1 MIVAHARAERCD
13 AGAMKVAAAAFG
25 LLWLAGCVR
34 PAEGVVRE
42 QAAAT
47 FACADYALHVEEV
60 GPDVYRAAGCGQ
72 ELIYACRPT
81 APPQRSRSGEVREAG
96 EVADV
101 GDDAVMECE
110 RRPR

>member
-1 MIVAHARAERCD
+1 
-13 AGAMKVAAAAFG
+13 MKVAAAFG
-25 LLWLAGCVR
+25 LLALTGCVR
-34 PAEGVVRE
+34 AAEGVVRD
-42 QAAAT
+42 QAASA

-72 ELIYACRPT
+72 ELIYACHPT
-81 APPQRSRSGEVREAG
+81 APSSPQAARGG

-110 RRPR
+110 RRLPAPPNAR